1 MNSRVIVMLGLIAIS
16 GGCRPLPPGVQA
28 LTEIWIVRSPG
39 PRAIG
44 TSPAPADS
52 LLTLSRNGISA
63 VVDTWIALDSVSFR
77 PRVVWPVAGQSS
89 DSPPS
94 AGTRRVAI
102 VTSFQ
107 GSRYHPDLIRGL
119 TESSDAVAVTAGSIA
134 SLMSASRAEGV
145 ILDFQEM
152 AAEDIQTLVNVSRA
166 IADSTRSRS
175 AGPVAMII
183 PAADSS
189 GYPARILAR
198 VADLLLVKL
207 FPEHGAT
214 TPAGPIV
221 SPDWFTRRLGQR
233 ASEAGVNRI
242 VAGIPADGMIWDN
255 RGARRISY
263 NESFR
268 LAREANIPIVRDP
281 ASGNLHAVSTR
292 DGWELWVA
300 DHVLIDKLVAEGRR
314 IGVTRF
320 ALFGIEGADPGV
332 WDALP
337 RLGTGAP
344 RP

>member
-1 MNSRVIVMLGLIAIS
+1 MNSRVIVVLGLIAIV

-28 LTEIWIVRSPG
+28 PTEIWIVRSPD

-44 TSPAPADS
+44 TSPEPADS
-52 LLTLSRNGISA
+52 QLTRSRNGISA
-63 VVDTWIALDSVSFR
+63 VVDTWIALDSASFR
-77 PRVVWPVAGQSS
+77 PRVVWPVAGQ
-89 DSPPS
+89 PTGRPAS
-94 AGTRRVAI
+94 AGTRHLAI

-107 GSRYHPDLIRGL
+107 GSRYHSDVIRGL
-119 TESSDAVAVTAGSIA
+119 TQSSDAVAVTAGSIA
-134 SLMSASRAEGV
+134 SLVSEAAAQGV

-152 AAEDIQTLVNVSRA
+152 TAEDIQTLVNVSRA

-189 GYPARILAR
+189 GYPARILGR

-207 FPEHGAT
+207 FPEHGAA

-242 VAGIPADGMIWDN
+242 VAGMPADGMLWDN

-263 NESFR
+263 YESFR

-300 DHVLIDKLVAEGRR
+300 DHELIDKLIAEGRR

-320 ALFGIEGADPGV
+320 ALFGLEGADPRL
-332 WDALP
+332 WELLP
-337 RLGTGAP
+337 QLVIRAP
-344 RP
+344 GS